1 MYIACIRSTQH
12 IMVQEDGKVHLE
24 ITFVSSLFKSLS
36 NQDVAAIEEDKFLIK
51 RSKQMLA
58 YDMVTQLHLFIIIK
72 TQLLFSICNAEVNCV
87 KLII

>member
-1 MYIACIRSTQH
+1 
-12 IMVQEDGKVHLE
+12 MVQEDGKVHLE

>member
-1 MYIACIRSTQH
+1 MYIACIRSNHH
-12 IMVQEDGKVHLE
+12 IMVREDGKVHLE
-24 ITFVSSLFKSLS
+24 TTFVSLFKGLF
-36 NQDVAAIEEDKFLIK
+36 NRDAATIEEDKFLIK